1 MFVSRSVWFVDCWKS
16 RQNEWTKRKKTER
29 ERRCINNDG
38 KRHCISRGLVRVHD
52 SYRQT
57 MFYSP
62 VAFSQRTGEYQDRP
76 SLVNNQIRSV
86 RKSLSCSRKRHR
98 WRGQARGQG
107 AAERTEEGYQRS
119 SLGTIAVPRCSIR
132 TFTRRCSSDMLA
144 PISKSEKEFKFKLHI
159 VNLKRVG
166 FMLHS
171 LFCNFFTR
179 TWCATSIFI
188 EYNPIHKIISVLAL
202 IS

>member
-1 MFVSRSVWFVDCWKS
+1 MQRKLHSAAHPRISTSSIWLTEIRGRQRQNLGDAYVCFTYAWFVDCWKS
-16 RQNEWTKRKKTER
+16 RQNERAKRKKTER

-38 KRHCISRGLVRVHD
+38 ERHCISRGLVRVHD

-76 SLVNNQIRSV
+76 SPVNNQIRGV

-98 WRGQARGQG
+98 WRGQARRQG
-107 AAERTEEGYQRS
+107 AEERTEEKYRRS
-119 SLGTIAVPRCSIR
+119 SLRTIAVPRCSIR

-144 PISKSEKEFKFKLHI
+144 PISNSKERI
-159 VNLKRVG
+159 QV
-166 FMLHS
+166 
-171 LFCNFFTR
+171 
-179 TWCATSIFI
+179 
-188 EYNPIHKIISVLAL
+188 
-202 IS
+202 